1 MSTTHTQMDGGI
13 AHDATLADL
22 FAAGF
27 ELRLDQD
34 ETAIPGARE
43 F

>member
-1 MSTTHTQMDGGI
+1 MSTSNAQMDGGV

-27 ELRLDQD
+27 ELRLD
-34 ETAIPGARE
+34 
-43 F
+43 